1 MAIHLLS
8 NKKIHSSNALSDILA
23 CVFYLRTCA
32 CIASSTG
39 QDVPPATTE
48 AFFHVLKD
56 AALKDKRLQ
65 VSLEAI
71 NLLYQ
76 FSWHESGTLS
86 STRDS
91 DVPAIAKVLQHAVE
105 EPAAQLTTLHAVFG
119 AMRTM
124 AKWLVRYQYEGEK
137 GDDFTLV
144 AQADRREED
153 AGYMHAG
160 VLKRLRNTITSR
172 ADGLESSKTLS
183 TQLRLSLLQTL
194 IWLVPSLPRAS
205 FPSNASNRYNSGIS
219 FSALSLSQ
227 PGGEPALSS
236 STSLSTSDES
246 KLWQDLERRLA
257 EAPAYFTDVQLGLLL
272 EEGRDRMSVQAVS
285 SSSGPSSRILASLLS
300 RTSRVYFNVA
310 PTDAMVEYLIK
321 TWEGLLSPRPSDPVI
336 QAELL
341 AAIFCVLDLDF
352 CPKPESGNTHTYFKA
367 GIRPQAVWQTQ
378 GQVQEPSCTQK
389 RAIYARLLRLA
400 SWFLGEHALRFTTEQ
415 LGVIVLRLQTL
426 SLFSDCFTQ
435 YEAVQALC
443 KVAVCCEH
451 ADIQVELYEFLRD
464 FTCADLRST
473 LTGINEVGMS
483 TLGEAH
489 EIEDQAQKLSFGV
502 GNGFGSQEDC
512 VAATLEH
519 LRGVFRDH
527 LKSLGLNPPED
538 PSQSSIVGVSLFVVQ
553 NAKE

>member
-1 MAIHLLS
+1 
-8 NKKIHSSNALSDILA
+8 
-23 CVFYLRTCA
+23 
-32 CIASSTG
+32 
-39 QDVPPATTE
+39 
-48 AFFHVLKD
+48 
-56 AALKDKRLQ
+56 
-65 VSLEAI
+65 
-71 NLLYQ
+71 
-76 FSWHESGTLS
+76 
-86 STRDS
+86 
-91 DVPAIAKVLQHAVE
+91 
-105 EPAAQLTTLHAVFG
+105 
-119 AMRTM
+119 
-124 AKWLVRYQYEGEK
+124 
-137 GDDFTLV
+137 
-144 AQADRREED
+144 
-153 AGYMHAG
+153 
-160 VLKRLRNTITSR
+160 
-172 ADGLESSKTLS
+172 
-183 TQLRLSLLQTL
+183 
-194 IWLVPSLPRAS
+194 
-205 FPSNASNRYNSGIS
+205 
-219 FSALSLSQ
+219 
-227 PGGEPALSS
+227 
-236 STSLSTSDES
+236 
-246 KLWQDLERRLA
+246 
-257 EAPAYFTDVQLGLLL
+257 
-272 EEGRDRMSVQAVS
+272 
-285 SSSGPSSRILASLLS
+285 
-300 RTSRVYFNVA
+300 
-310 PTDAMVEYLIK
+310 MVEYLIK